1 MSDLSVLTFRYTYV
15 YAAINIFCVFIA
27 VFILSKFNSYV
38 GSNREIRLFRAMSCA
53 YLCYL
58 VLEIVWVL
66 AAADAIPLSDLATGL
81 IKVLDTMFIPFM
93 VYFWFWF
100 AEVRFQS
107 KSVNSPLL
115 RILLSLP
122 LILMVVLYLTSFFSG
137 IVFKI
142 TPQHTVEP
150 GPLIALTGMVDN
162 FYGIAI
168 ILHAAIL
175 YLKKKNSHLQ
185 KDYLVQV
192 LFIVICTVSGI
203 LDAVI
208 AATPVMTLA
217 IAFAFV
223 YLFVN
228 LLEPQIHKVYS
239 DALTGLS
246 NRRRADQYLVE
257 AAEGAS
263 PDNPFYLFIAD
274 VNHFKRINDTL
285 GHLEGDRALRAVA
298 DAIVSVADT
307 FHGFV
312 ARWGGDEFLVVIG
325 HANEENFPSQFA
337 AALDERLAY
346 YTTWYSI
353 PCSLA
358 VTLGHSIC
366 DSSEDDIPSLIETAD
381 RMLYQNRR
389 ANLAEYTS

>member
-1 MSDLSVLTFRYTYV
+1 MIDLDVLTFRYTYV
-15 YAAINIFCVFIA
+15 YVAINVFCVFIA
-27 VFILSKFNSYV
+27 TLVLSKFNSYV
-38 GSNREIRLFRAMSCA
+38 GSNREIKLFRAMACA
-53 YLCYL
+53 YLLYL
-58 VLEIVWVL
+58 VLEIIWVL
-66 AAADAIPLSDLATGL
+66 AELGAIPLSELATGL
-81 IKVLDTMFIPFM
+81 IKVLDTMFIPLM

-100 AEVRFQS
+100 AEARFQS
-107 KSVNSPLL
+107 RSIHSPLL
-115 RILLSLP
+115 QVLLSLP
-122 LILMVVLYLTSFFSG
+122 LILMVVIYLSSFFTG

-150 GPLIALTGMVDN
+150 GPLIALTGIVDN

-168 ILHAAIL
+168 ILHASVL
-175 YLKKKNSHLQ
+175 YLRKKNFHLR

-192 LFIVICTVSGI
+192 LFIVICTISGI

-208 AATPVMTLA
+208 SMTPVMTLA

-246 NRRRADQYLVE
+246 NRRRADQYLAE

-263 PDNPFYLFIAD
+263 SDNPFYLFIAD

-285 GHLEGDRALRAVA
+285 GHLAGDRALRAVA
-298 DAIVSVADT
+298 DAIVSVTDG

-312 ARWGGDEFLVVIG
+312 ARWGGDEFLVVIN
-325 HANEENFPSQFA
+325 HPQEENFPAQFS
-337 AALDERLAY
+337 AALDERLDYCAK
-346 YTTWYSI
+346 WYAI
-353 PCSLA
+353 PCQLA
-358 VTLGHSIC
+358 VSLGHSIC

-381 RMLYQNRR
+381 RMLYRNRR
-389 ANLAEYTS
+389 ENLAEYAN